1 MRLLLR
7 SLSLSWWLT
16 LGLWL
21 SASPAQAFQIETTV
35 TGGCHESITYA
46 ALEAAGWGN
55 LLAARNGELPALSD
69 VQDRAVDDLPF
80 LLVPSAR
87 NPWALALLI
96 GVRSNDIRDNAPTEV
111 ASLVHIHNDPEDQ
124 AGHCIRRPQD
134 DGSAGDIAALQACR
148 EFIEGELQA
157 GGWFDGNVD
166 TDASEV
172 VATYLAFRGRVEF
185 ELPRFSYRLGRAL
198 HALEDGYTHTF
209 RNPVTDQVRHVLNWI
224 DMATDDNYS
233 VERDGYAHLGVLDD
247 CRRDH
252 PGEIGRVNR
261 ASAAARQLLWSLTNS
276 PDAET
281 RQAAVSD
288 VLDRVFR
295 VEAGC
300 DANNGYCNSGELD
313 EAAGCNVAGRNGVA
327 GMLMV
332 VLAGLSCQRVSR
344 RRRRGPPS
352 IVRTSLIRML
362 VMTSGI
368 TAALVVVVVASP
380 AWAQIVP
387 HVEGRVGAA
396 LDKGGVAMALG
407 AGVDRGRWGLTG
419 LAEWNPWFSID
430 NAAVVAGTINA
441 YGALTRRWYQ
451 SDKFSLHS
459 RVEFG
464 ASVILFR
471 LVGVDRGNLGFYFG
485 GSILGIKIPLANR
498 LDLILDPSHF
508 AVPAPQVTGLPF
520 YYRQYRVSA
529 GLQWRW

>member
-1 MRLLLR
+1 MCL
-7 SLSLSWWLT
+7 W
-16 LGLWL
+16 LWL

-55 LLAARNGELPALSD
+55 VLAARNGELPALSD
-69 VQDRAVDDLPF
+69 VQGRAVDDLTF
-80 LLVPSAR
+80 SLVPSAR

-124 AGHCIRRPQD
+124 AGHCIRRQQD
-134 DGSAGDIAALQACR
+134 DGSAGDASALQACR

-157 GGWFDGNVD
+157 GGWFNEGVD
-166 TDASEV
+166 TDATDV
-172 VATYLAFRGRVEF
+172 VATYLAFRGRVELP
-185 ELPRFSYRLGRAL
+185 LPRFSYRLGRAL
-198 HALEDGYTHTF
+198 HALEDGYTHAF
-209 RNPVTDQVRHVLNWI
+209 RNPVTDEVRHVLNWI

-233 VERDGYAHLGVLDD
+233 VERDGYAHVGVLDD

-261 ASAAARQLLWSLTNS
+261 ASAAAGQLLRALTNS
-276 PDAET
+276 PDAAT
-281 RQAAVSD
+281 RQAAVTD

-300 DANNGYCNSGELD
+300 DASNAYCNSGELD
-313 EAAGCNVAGRNGVA
+313 EAAGCSVAGRNGVA
-327 GMLMV
+327 GLLV
-332 VLAGLSCQRVSR
+332 VVFAWLGRCRVAR
-344 RRRRGPPS
+344 RRRQLAVG
-352 IVRTSLIRML
+352 TFTLLL
-362 VMTSGI
+362 VTLVLALGI
-368 TAALVVVVVASP
+368 TTASVTVSSP
-380 AWAQIVP
+380 AWAQNVP
-387 HVEGRVGAA
+387 HVEARLGAA
-396 LDKGGVAMALG
+396 LDKGGVALALG
-407 AGVDRGRWGLTG
+407 AGVDRGKWGLSG

-430 NAAVVAGTINA
+430 NAVVVAGTINA

-451 SDKFSLHS
+451 NDRFSLHS
-459 RVEFG
+459 RLEFG

-485 GSILGIKIPLANR
+485 GSILGIKIPLTNC
-498 LDLILDPSHF
+498 LDLVLDPSHF
-508 AVPAPQVTGLPF
+508 SVPAPQVTGFPF